1 MIILGFHVRAR
12 RGTRARGNVT
22 MEAEAGALQ
31 PRKPVEAN
39 NHSNWKTQRVDSPLE
54 SLGGAQPCCHL
65 AFGLLASRTVRQW
78 ICCLSHLACGTF
90 VIAALANYNRYL
102 NGKISSKESM
112 KTWKEDALV
121 KSHYPRSLLNGS
133 NKYLILE
140 SGIIYIIALQLTFIW
155 TLTMSQN
162 LY

>member
-1 MIILGFHVRAR
+1 MLLDIGHGNDFLDLTPKAR
-12 RGTRARGNVT
+12 STKPKVDRWDEKSSTDKPKR
-22 MEAEAGALQ
+22 EAWTDPSPTVLRKNQ
-31 PRKPVEAN
+31 P
-39 NHSNWKTQRVDSPLE
+39 SQ
-54 SLGGAQPCCHL
+54 HL
-65 AFGLLASRTVRQW
+65 DPRLLASRTVRQW